1 MLFIAYELTTAHSP
15 CQIPIQLRRPFISCH
30 TNNKNRSTSGNVL
43 EALIQ
48 SKLRDVVISRHPSTT
63 NQRREPFGVTQL
75 SWKCTHKL
83 CMIGHGSDFS
93 RHRARLISL
102 CPEWRMIFWVEASVD
117 ITFDWLLVDWLVKQ
131 KLKGKILLLGVV
143 EARQTYHLEHISSA
157 MRQLQNFKKGNISC
171 CNSRCTTHCQQAIL
185 KPDLGGP
192 RWIITTI
199 TANNFH
205 LFSIPLFESNI
216 NRSLFTRV

>member
-1 MLFIAYELTTAHSP
+1 MIPRIRLSLPSHLPVSLIPLVLFIAYELTTAHSP

-30 TNNKNRSTSGNVL
+30 TNNNRSTSGNVL

-75 SWKCTHKL
+75 GWKCTHKL

-93 RHRARLISL
+93 SHRARLISL
-102 CPEWRMIFWVEASVD
+102 CPEWRMIIWVEASVD

-157 MRQLQNFKKGNISC
+157 MRQLQSFNKGIFLAAINI
-171 CNSRCTTHCQQAIL
+171 A
-185 KPDLGGP
+185 PP
-192 RWIITTI
+192 
-199 TANNFH
+199 TASK
-205 LFSIPLFESNI
+205 LFLNLTWADHVE
-216 NRSLFTRV
+216 L